1 MTGRN
6 NMPKK
11 HRGIEVGPTKS
22 IGVGLKQGEI
32 DDIDEIAHE
41 LGFSRNAIM
50 AWMIRHVLRKIQDGE
65 LKIPIETTTEVKRY
79 LGEP

>member
-1 MTGRN
+1 
-6 NMPKK
+6 MPRRKS
-11 HRGIEVGPTKS
+11 RGIEVGPTKS

-32 DDIDEIAHE
+32 DDIDEIANE

-50 AWMIRHVLRKIQDGE
+50 AWMIRHVLRNIQEGE
-65 LKIPIETTTEVKRY
+65 LEIPVETTTEVKRY